1 MQVYLIRHGESM
13 NNYLSHV
20 REYAH
25 YLATR
30 SEDPVLTERGCQQAR
45 LVAEHLAQS
54 SAYCLT
60 HLYASPMLRALQ
72 TAEPIA
78 RALGLTVEV
87 WPAIHEHGG
96 IFLGNPELGN
106 TVRGLTGLSRAQIQ
120 ERFPAYRLPDSI
132 TDKGW
137 WFSGYEEIYDC
148 EIRAG
153 HVAQVLHRWA
163 EERPDDHIGLVT
175 HGTFVDR
182 LLKALFRQEFATPMH
197 YYHNNTGITRVDFRP
212 AENGREPVVL
222 RYSNR
227 TAHLGDDAYD
237 APIVM

>member
-1 MQVYLIRHGESM
+1 MQVYIIRHGESA
-13 NNYLSHV
+13 NNYLAHIH
-20 REYAH
+20 EYAD

-30 SEDPVLTERGCQQAR
+30 SEDPVLTERGCHQAN

-54 SAYCLT
+54 SAYRLT

-78 RALGLTVEV
+78 RALGLPVEV

-96 IFLGNPELGN
+96 IFLGNPEIAG
-106 TVRGLTGLSRAQIQ
+106 TVRAMPGLTRAQMQ
-120 ERFPAYRLPDSI
+120 ERFPAYHLPDGI

-137 WFSGYEEIYDC
+137 WFSGYEEIRDC
-148 EIRAG
+148 ELRAG
-153 HVAQVLHRWA
+153 FVAQVLQRWA
-163 EERPDDHIGLVT
+163 EARPDDHIALVT

-212 AENGREPVVL
+212 ALNGQEPVVL

-227 TAHLGDDAYD
+227 TAHLNDDAYD